1 MDKNN
6 KKLNFFNKFVVKSC
20 WVIAFSLL
28 CAILY
33 EKALS
38 DRNQDFQALKEQM
51 KHLQKEKRTALKRQ
65 EDLQLQ
71 INSQSDPAWIELTLM
86 KGLGLVPEGEQKVY
100 FQKRGE

>member
-1 MDKNN
+1 
-6 KKLNFFNKFVVKSC
+6 
-20 WVIAFSLL
+20 
-28 CAILY
+28 
-33 EKALS
+33 
-38 DRNQDFQALKEQM
+38 M